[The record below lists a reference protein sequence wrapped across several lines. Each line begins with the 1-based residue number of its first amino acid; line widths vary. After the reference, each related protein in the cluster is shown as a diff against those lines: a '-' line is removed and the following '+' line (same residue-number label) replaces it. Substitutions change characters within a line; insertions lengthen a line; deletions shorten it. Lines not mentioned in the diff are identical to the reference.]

1 MPGALNTILGVNILQ
16 IGRIFVLLGLA
27 VYAVFALVV
36 VRQVKL
42 MTEVVSGLMVG
53 FLRLIAWLFFLFS
66 IFIFIFTLLV
76 L

>member
-1 MPGALNTILGVNILQ
+1 MPEVLNTILGINILQ
-16 IGRIFVLLGLA
+16 IGRVFVLIGLA
-27 VYAVFALVV
+27 VYIIFAFVV

-42 MTEVVSGLMVG
+42 MTEVVSGMMTG
-53 FLRLIAWLFFLFS
+53 FLRLVAWAFFLFS